1 MVMKGNGR
9 TCLCYITKAKKSGF
23 LDVEGHLFIE
33 QHPEWMLRGSEGALD
48 TEQLKIHVHG
58 MI

>member
-48 TEQLKIHVHG
+48 TE
-58 MI
+58 